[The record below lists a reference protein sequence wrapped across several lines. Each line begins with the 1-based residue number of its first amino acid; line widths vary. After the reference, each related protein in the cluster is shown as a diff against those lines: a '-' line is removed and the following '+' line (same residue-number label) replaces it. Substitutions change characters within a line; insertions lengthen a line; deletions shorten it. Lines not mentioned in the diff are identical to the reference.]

1 MKGLETF
8 ARSHVAV
15 IGLGGVGSWAV
26 EALARSGVGE
36 LTLVDL
42 DEICVTNSNRQIH
55 ALHPNVGRLKSQ
67 VLADRCR
74 EINPEIKVNALDEF
88 LTDANVHK
96 IITTDLS
103 YVIDAIDSIKNKA
116 LLAAFCR
123 EKNVP
128 LIVSGGAGGRR
139 DPTQIKIDDLS
150 KTTNDPLLRN
160 LRRSLRQQYNFPKSK
175 KMAMECVYST
185 EQPVYPTRE
194 GDICF
199 SKADLARVTDT
210 GLKLDCRS
218 GFGAASFVTGSF
230 GFVIVA
236 RVLEKLCQSQV
247 DEAQGGDQ

>member
-1 MKGLETF
+1 MSNFALRFSGIARLYGMKGLETF

-96 IITTDLS
+96 IITTDLN

-128 LIVSGGAGGRR
+128 LIVSGGAGG
-139 DPTQIKIDDLS
+139 
-150 KTTNDPLLRN
+150 
-160 LRRSLRQQYNFPKSK
+160 
-175 KMAMECVYST
+175 
-185 EQPVYPTRE
+185 
-194 GDICF
+194 
-199 SKADLARVTDT
+199 
-210 GLKLDCRS
+210 
-218 GFGAASFVTGSF
+218 
-230 GFVIVA
+230 
-236 RVLEKLCQSQV
+236 
-247 DEAQGGDQ
+247 